1 MNETIAM
8 QRILILSLFFLIP
21 FLGKSERKKVLVFHS
36 YHQGLEWTDNVTRG
50 IKKAF
55 ESKQD
60 SVELF
65 FEYLDRK
72 RNLSDAYYEELERLY
87 ELKLA
92 GETFDVII
100 VSDNDA
106 LEFVLDQRSRFL
118 SETPVVFCGINNFEK
133 KLIAGHQN
141 ITGLIEKPDFSA
153 TFELI
158 EKYHPEIKKLN
169 IINDDKTTTA
179 IANKISIN
187 RVKNQFNQFSFH
199 FWENLLEKEIADSIS
214 SIKDNEAILLLT
226 FNKDRN
232 GNFISFRKNREFI
245 PDDIK
250 NPVYTTWRFFMGG
263 SVIGGKMISG
273 EDQGYRAAAIA
284 IRIINGTPADSISLN
299 TKSLSEYTFSYPML
313 QKFNISVNDL
323 PEASIVLNEP
333 KSFYTINKRIIDIG
347 LVALLVALIIILV
360 LSNAIIRRKKA
371 ERSLILKQKHLEKS
385 FRFQKLIADV
395 VALLNS
401 TNDFTR
407 VTDKILQAIIEYFHI
422 GKVSLYNFNEDESIV
437 KVIGSNISRQGEGIK
452 ELKEADYHKLNRI
465 IDLVKRE
472 NYFISHDLS
481 NLTQEEYDFYRHR
494 EIGAI
499 AIFPIRIGHKI
510 FGMAGFAQ
518 PHHYHW
524 KKEQLDE
531 LSTIVRMIA
540 NAWERNIQ
548 MNRYL
553 EAEKK
558 NLKASQVIEK
568 SSRLASVGVMASGIT
583 HEINQPLNALRV
595 TVDSIRFW
603 ERRNSGQL
611 PEMIGNKLQTLSQGV
626 ARIDEII
633 KHMRNF
639 WVAPSETD
647 TMDEVDLNKALM
659 NAWSLIER
667 QIKDHGIEGSVILP
681 DKDIMVN
688 ASFIQIEQIIINLV
702 VNSIQALDKKKSKPK
717 KIEIESKEDES
728 CAYLLVSD
736 NATGI
741 PVEMGERLYD
751 PFYSTKKEDQGTG
764 LGLAIVK
771 TFVDKLHGKIDYRN
785 NEDGGV
791 TFTISIC
798 KTDKKKQQ

>member
-1 MNETIAM
+1 M
-8 QRILILSLFFLIP
+8 QRILLFLILVILP
-21 FLGKSERKKVLVFHS
+21 FAGKSERQKVLVFHS

-55 ESKQD
+55 KQEQD

-72 RNLSDAYYEELERLY
+72 RNLSDAYYQELKRLY

-92 GETFDVII
+92 GDVFDVII

-106 LEFVLDQRSRFL
+106 LEFVLEQRPLFHNQ
-118 SETPVVFCGINNFEK
+118 TPIVFCGINNFEK
-133 KLIAGHQN
+133 KLIAGHDN

-153 TFELI
+153 TFKLI
-158 EKYHPEIKKLN
+158 EKYHPEINKLH
-169 IINDDKTTTA
+169 IINDNKTTTA
-179 IANKISIN
+179 IANRASIDK
-187 RVKNQFNQFSFH
+187 VKDQFEAFTFY
-199 FWENLLEKEIADSIS
+199 FWDYLLEKEITDSLKTLKS
-214 SIKDNEAILLLT
+214 NEAVLLLT

-232 GNFISFRKNREFI
+232 GKFISFRENREFI
-245 PDDIK
+245 PDRIE

-273 EDQGYRAAAIA
+273 EDQGFRAANRAIK
-284 IRIINGTPADSISLN
+284 IINGTPADSIPVN
-299 TKSLSEYTFSYPML
+299 TNSLSEYTFSYPML
-313 QKFNISVNDL
+313 QKFNISTDKL
-323 PEASIVLNEP
+323 PDKSIILNEP
-333 KSFYTINKRIIDIG
+333 ESFYTINKRVIDIG
-347 LVALLVALIIILV
+347 VVSLLVSLVIIFV
-360 LSNAIIRRKKA
+360 LSNAIVRRKKA
-371 ERSLILKQKHLEKS
+371 ERSLIQKQKHLEKS

-407 VTDKILQAIIEYFHI
+407 VTDKILQAITEYFHI
-422 GKVSLYNFNEDESIV
+422 GKVSLYNFNENESIV
-437 KVIGSNISRQGEGIK
+437 KVIGSNISSQGQGIT
-452 ELKEADYHKLNRI
+452 ELREADYHKLNRI
-465 IDLVKRE
+465 VGLVRKE

-499 AIFPIRIGHKI
+499 AIFPIRIGKKI

-518 PHHYHW
+518 PHHHHW
-524 KKEQLDE
+524 KQEQIDE
-531 LSTIVRMIA
+531 LATIVRMIA

-548 MNRYL
+548 MNRHL

-558 NLKASQVIEK
+558 NLKASQMIEK

-595 TVDSIRFW
+595 TVDSIKYW
-603 ERRNSGQL
+603 ERRNSGEL
-611 PEMIGNKLQTLSQGV
+611 PEMIGNKLQTLSQGI

-639 WVAPSETD
+639 WVAPSESD
-647 TMDEVDLNKALM
+647 TLDEVDLNKALM

-681 DKDIMVN
+681 DKNIMVK

-702 VNSIQALDKKKSKPK
+702 VNSIQALDKKTSGPK
-717 KIEIESKEDES
+717 KIEIESGEEDK
-728 CAYLLVSD
+728 CAHLIVRD

-741 PVEMGERLYD
+741 PGEMGEKLYD
-751 PFYSTKKEDQGTG
+751 PFYSTKKGDQGTG